1 LKINEKMKIFE
12 NKILLKQGKTRALK
26 RFQLCKF
33 FSILK
38 GNKNG
43 KKVIKKS
50 AKRLTYSKYMVQ

>member
-1 LKINEKMKIFE
+1 MKFFE
-12 NKILLKQGKTRALK
+12 NGVLLIQGKIRILK

>member
-1 LKINEKMKIFE
+1 MKIFE